1 MLSLYEATL
10 TQAVPDAAVGV
21 EGIVVEAIVGKDKEL
36 GMAELLLF

>member
-10 TQAVPDAAVGV
+10 AQAVSDAAVGV
-21 EGIVVEAIVGKDKEL
+21 EGIVVEAIVAKDTEL